1 MNPLPP
7 TLEVEGSLA
16 RGPDVAALA
25 QLAFAVSGP
34 GATVC
39 SAGGSVPFGSVRALA
54 ADALDLDLSDP
65 LQRRFGDYELLAKLG
80 QGGMGVVYRARQCS
94 LDREVAIK
102 LLAAGPWAAPGFV
115 ERFRIEAQSAARMQ
129 HPNIVTIHEIDEQD
143 GLPFFSM
150 RLVLGR
156 SLAETIQREGPLAPR
171 RAASL
176 MRTVAEA
183 VDYAHR
189 LGVLHLDLKPG
200 NVLLDGQGEPMV
212 ADFGLARRLEETL
225 DGIDE
230 VSGTPSYMSP
240 EQVAGGAL
248 GVTTDVYALGATL
261 YETLTA
267 RPPFRGA
274 TARETLEQVIV
285 GGAPVPRS
293 FDPRI
298 PLDLQAICMRCLQRD
313 PALRYPDA
321 RALAEDLGRYLE
333 GREVSARPL
342 GRWERA
348 ARLVRREPR
357 LSGLVAMIV
366 VSLIGGLL
374 ATTRQWDRAEAN
386 ATRAL
391 EQLWTNRTQAAEQA
405 LEAGDGFRGLR
416 AMVDNLVEMEAGGQD
431 SLASLERQRIGI
443 LLANAPRL
451 LRQLKLDDGLSISS
465 VAISPDGQRFA
476 IAAHTGPGQREFRQ
490 YRLADGTK
498 EWATLNPGRQLTPFR
513 NIPHG
518 LMRYSPDGRHLLVG
532 LLQQP
537 VFAAPSHHDLLVLRS
552 SDGQLLETPEAS
564 TRGSDAIWSDDATL
578 ALVRYLAEPSRR
590 FPETV
595 RLYATDGWRPLG
607 PEREHP
613 AVQWLFAPDNRG
625 LLATADGLRFE
636 LLDPASFAVRWTLQ
650 LDPGQET
657 MAWAYSRDSR
667 WLALG
672 SNDGSVHL
680 VEVASGAAI
689 SLPSAPT
696 SPVRWVDFDPSGQ
709 TLAAVSDEGMAAIW
723 DLATRRPRTTPM
735 LVGPF
740 EYTSRGRLD
749 EAQLLLPVG
758 NGLHWWS
765 LPPHAPFENHA
776 RPGPARLSTSRGL
789 WGQAFDF
796 DPQRRR
802 LVLGGRDGRI
812 GIWQWPR
819 SPILRA
825 RAAPLASGE
834 LHFDGDRVVATAG
847 REVRVAEIER
857 EAQSPW
863 VAIHP
868 EPVRFA
874 EFSAGQRWIVT
885 LAGRTLRIL
894 DPQTGALHGDP
905 LVLPNTPWRVE
916 LARGAQV
923 AVLSIAGYT
932 GDRLEET
939 LWIADLDAAAWR
951 AARPR
956 LPGPLRSLRVDP
968 LGRYVVGP
976 TDGKLHPIAPEAPDC
991 RLEAAEPAIDEPVV
1005 ATDDAGRWLWA
1016 LYMQP
1021 HRRINLRAYTLD
1033 DCALKVDRIYDG
1045 AASPPEARA
1054 IGEHLIVQGLALD
1067 ELLVLDRHGGERR
1080 IRTQPGVQLAKRFAV
1095 SADGRLVAQAQRDA
1109 VQVFDLVRGARL
1121 SASLAAPIAGNDG
1134 IGDLALAADGSR
1146 LLARTVL
1153 GRWLSWDLEQLKLS
1167 GAALAPLAERLGGKA
1182 EPEGE
1187 IMAALAEPDPRP
1199 EDELGQAAPAR
1210 RIELVPAPDQ
1220 ETDPR
1225 FLPLD
1230 LGAAVNVRFDGSWPS
1245 RVSMHGDLVTLGE
1258 GRHRLLGVDW
1268 RIDGGVQLSGGGPA
1282 GVLHP
1287 AQPASTWVEFPACT
1301 ARRVHVLVLQHIPMR
1316 PGDPPRVLARVRVR
1330 GADGVRDL
1338 EIYSQRHVFTQ
1349 WMFQAAQ
1356 PSARVA
1362 WTGVFPAAVRSGGAA
1377 LNEVAGGVFL
1387 VSLDLPAE
1395 LGPVDALQ
1403 FSIGDGPMEAPLFYA
1418 ATLERDRDFG
1428 EDSP

>member
-1 MNPLPP
+1 MNTLPP
-7 TLEVEGSLA
+7 TLEVDGSLA
-16 RGPDVAALA
+16 RGPNVAALA
-25 QLAFAVSGP
+25 QLAFAASGP
-34 GATVC
+34 NATVC
-39 SAGGSVPFGSVRALA
+39 SAGGFDPFGPARALP
-54 ADALDLDLSDP
+54 ADALDLDLTDP

-156 SLAETIQREGPLAPR
+156 SLAETIQREGPLAPK

-200 NVLLDGQGEPMV
+200 NVLLDDQGEPMV

-333 GREVSARPL
+333 GREVRARPL
-342 GRWERA
+342 ERWERA

-357 LSGLVAMIV
+357 LSALVAMIV

-391 EQLWTNRTQAAEQA
+391 EQLWANRTQAAEQA

-416 AMVDNLVEMEAGGQD
+416 AMVDNLVEMEAGGRE
-431 SLASLERQRIGI
+431 SLATVERQRIGI

-451 LRQLKLDDGLSISS
+451 LRQLQLDGGLSISS

-476 IAAHTGPGQREFRQ
+476 LAAHTGLGQREFRQ
-490 YRLADGTK
+490 YRLADGVQ
-498 EWATLNPGRQLTPFR
+498 EWATPNPGRQLSPFGG
-513 NIPHG
+513 IPHG
-518 LMRYSPDGRHLLVG
+518 LMRYSTDGRHVMVG
-532 LLQQP
+532 LMHQP
-537 VFAAPSHHDLLVLRS
+537 VFAAPSHQDLLVLRS
-552 SDGQLLETPEAS
+552 SDGQLMETPEAS
-564 TRGSDAIWSDDATL
+564 TRLSDAIWSDDASL

-595 RLYATDGWRPLG
+595 RLYATEGWQPLG
-607 PEREHP
+607 PEREH
-613 AVQWLFAPDNRG
+613 AALQWLFAPDNRG
-625 LLATADGLRFE
+625 LLASTDGLRLE
-636 LLDPASFAVRWTLQ
+636 LLDPASFTVRWTLH
-650 LDPGQET
+650 LDPGREI

-680 VEVASGAAI
+680 VDVDTGVASP
-689 SLPSAPT
+689 LPTAPT

-723 DLATRRPRTTPM
+723 DLATRRPRTTPI
-735 LVGPF
+735 LVGSF
-740 EYTSRGRLD
+740 EHTSRGRLD
-749 EAQLLLPVG
+749 DGLLLLPVG
-758 NGLHWWS
+758 NGLSWWS
-765 LPPHAPFENHA
+765 LPPHAPFENQA
-776 RPGPARLSTSRGL
+776 RPGPARLPTSRGL

-796 DPQRRR
+796 DPQRRQ

-819 SPILRA
+819 SPVLRS

-834 LHFDGDRVVATAG
+834 LHFDGERVVATDGA
-847 REVRVAEIER
+847 EVRVVDVEH
-857 EAQSPW
+857 EAGSPW
-863 VAIHP
+863 VALHP

-916 LARGAQV
+916 LARAAQV
-923 AVLSIAGYT
+923 AVLSIADYT
-932 GDRLEET
+932 DDRLGET
-939 LWIADLDAAAWR
+939 LWVADLDAAVWR
-951 AARPR
+951 AERPR
-956 LPGPLRSLRVDP
+956 LAGPLRSLRIDP
-968 LGRYVVGP
+968 LGRYVAGP
-976 TDGKLHPIAPEAPDC
+976 NDGTLHPIAPDAPNC
-991 RLEAAEPAIDEPVV
+991 RPEAALPANGGP
-1005 ATDDAGRWLWA
+1005 ALTMDDAGRWIWA
-1016 LYMQP
+1016 LFMQP
-1021 HRRINLRAYTLD
+1021 DRRMNLRGYTLA
-1033 DCALKVDRIYDG
+1033 DCALQVDRMYEG
-1045 AASPPEARA
+1045 AASLPEARA
-1054 IGEHLIVQGLALD
+1054 LGDRLIVQGLALD

-1134 IGDLALAADGSR
+1134 IGDLALAPDGSR

-1153 GRWLSWDLEQLKLS
+1153 GRWLSWDLGQLRLS
-1167 GAALAPLAERLGGKA
+1167 GAALAPLAERLGSMAGPA
-1182 EPEGE
+1182 GE
-1187 IMAALAEPDPRP
+1187 ITPALAQPGPRP
-1199 EDELGQAAPAR
+1199 ARERLPPLPAR
-1210 RIELVPAPDQ
+1210 RIDLPPAPDLAA
-1220 ETDPR
+1220 DPR

-1245 RVSMHGDLVTLGE
+1245 RVSMHGDLVTLGV
-1258 GRHRLLGVDW
+1258 GRHRLLDVDW
-1268 RIDGGVQLSGGGPA
+1268 RIDGGVQLSGGGHA

-1287 AQPASTWVEFPACT
+1287 EQPASPWVEFPASP
-1301 ARRVHVLVLQHIPMR
+1301 ARRVHVLMLQHIPMR
-1316 PGDPPRVLARVRVR
+1316 PGDPPRILGRVRVR
-1330 GADGVRDL
+1330 GATGIRDL
-1338 EIYSQRHVFTQ
+1338 EVYSQRHVVTQ
-1349 WMFQAAQ
+1349 WMFETAGRT
-1356 PSARVA
+1356 ARVA

-1377 LNEVAGGVFL
+1377 LNEVAGGVFMI
-1387 VSLDLPAE
+1387 SLDLPPE
-1395 LGPVDALQ
+1395 LGPIDALQ

-1418 ATLERDRDFG
+1418 ATLEFDRDPR
-1428 EDSP
+1428 EVPP